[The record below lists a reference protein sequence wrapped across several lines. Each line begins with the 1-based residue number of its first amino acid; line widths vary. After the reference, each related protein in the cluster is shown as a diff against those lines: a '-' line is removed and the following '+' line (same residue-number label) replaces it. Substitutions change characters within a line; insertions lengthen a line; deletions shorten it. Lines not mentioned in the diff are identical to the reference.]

1 MSANERER
9 RENKK
14 KRKSRDVTCVCTVY
28 YVQKKVELFST
39 WVDGVG
45 RLLLLP
51 PSLLR
56 IVS

>member
-1 MSANERER
+1 MLADAAIDVWRVWPVSANERER

-39 WVDGVG
+39 WVDH
-45 RLLLLP
+45 
-51 PSLLR
+51 
-56 IVS
+56 